1 MEKKKKVYIIM
12 SYTGSI
18 FSKFLRIVLKNKFV
32 HVSIG
37 LDKQLQNVYSFGR
50 KRPRT
55 MFPGGFVKEDI
66 NKISHI
72 FKNAE
77 CQIFELEIT
86 EEQYKILKREIRK
99 FTENEKKYGYNI
111 FGLIPLNFNIR
122 FERKNHFVCSQFVGR
137 ILQEAGIYNQDKNY
151 SLIKPNDISKIYG
164 LNKVYEGKMTYL
176 IDKYSP

>member
-66 NKISHI
+66 NKISH
-72 FKNAE
+72 
-77 CQIFELEIT
+77 
-86 EEQYKILKREIRK
+86 ILKREIRK

>member
-66 NKISHI
+66 
-72 FKNAE
+72 
-77 CQIFELEIT
+77 T
-86 EEQYKILKREIRK
+86 EEQYEILKREIRK

-176 IDKYSP
+176 VDKYSL